1 MGKVVSDSIL
11 LSETTLP
18 TYQLTQSRSMTL
30 REIVSTALLFLLYL
44 VLQILLVRNIVLFD
58 YAFCFVYI
66 ACILLLPNETSMTW
80 LLLIAFATGILVD
93 TFYNT
98 LGMHTA
104 ATVLMAY
111 VRPLVVR
118 SQIDVPGLE
127 SRIDFS
133 LQELGPGAFFR
144 YVLILAL
151 IHHTALFFIEANS
164 LSLLIPT
171 LIRIAASTLFTTVSI
186 VLIQFFTRR

>member
-1 MGKVVSDSIL
+1 
-11 LSETTLP
+11 
-18 TYQLTQSRSMTL
+18 MTL
-30 REIVSTALLFLLYL
+30 REIVSTVLMFLLYL

-58 YAFCFVYI
+58 YAFCFIYI

-80 LLLIAFATGILVD
+80 LLLIAFITGIVVD

-98 LGMHTA
+98 FGMHAA

-111 VRPLVVR
+111 IRPLIVR

-127 SRIDFS
+127 SSRIEFS
-133 LQELGPGAFFR
+133 LNELGTGAFFR

-151 IHHTALFFIEANS
+151 IHHTALFFIEASS
-164 LSLLIPT
+164 LALIIPT
-171 LIRIAASTLFTTVSI
+171 LIRVAASTLFTTVSI
-186 VLIQFFTRR
+186 VLIQFFTRN